1 MSLRNA
7 AYIVDAVRTPV
18 GAKNGGLAHLHPA
31 DLGAHVLQA
40 VLDRTGVDPAAVDD
54 VVMGVCDQL
63 GPQAGDVARTAW
75 LSAGLPDDVPGVIVD
90 RQCGSSQQAVHFA
103 AQAVMSGTQDVVLA
117 GGIQN
122 MSMIPIA
129 SALTAATPFGYP
141 DPYTGSTGWDRRY
154 GDQEVSQFR
163 AAEMVAEKWGFDRRD
178 MEVQAHQSH
187 QRAVRAMDEGRFDDE
202 IVPVAGLAVDE
213 CPRRDS
219 SLEKMARMEPMT
231 PGGRVTVAMVSQIAD
246 AAAVLMICSE
256 DAVRRHGLKPMARI
270 VHLDVRADDP
280 IWIVTGSIRATVRAV
295 ERSGVALRDCD
306 ILEINEAFACVPM
319 MWAQE
324 TGAPLERTNV
334 NGSGISLGHPLG
346 ATGARIMTTMVHELR
361 RCGGRFALQVTC
373 EGGGQANVTIIERCP

>member
-1 MSLRNA
+1 MSLRNT

-40 VLDRTGVDPAAVDD
+40 VIDRTGVDPTAVDD
-54 VVMGVCDQL
+54 VIMGVCDQL

-75 LSAGLPDDVPGVIVD
+75 LAAGLPDDIPGVIVD

-103 AQAVMSGTQDVVLA
+103 AQAVMSGTQDIVLA

-129 SALTAATPFGYP
+129 SALTAASELGYP
-141 DPYTGSTGWDRRY
+141 DPYVGSTGWNRRY

-163 AAEMVAEKWGFDRRD
+163 AAEMVAEKWGFERRE
-178 MEVQAHQSH
+178 MESQAHQSH

-202 IVPVAGLAVDE
+202 IVPVEGISIDE
-213 CPRRDS
+213 CPRRNS
-219 SLEKMARMEPMT
+219 SLEKMATMEPMT
-231 PGGRVTVAMVSQIAD
+231 PGGRITAAMVSQIAD

-256 DAVRRHGLKPMARI
+256 DAVRRHALRPMARI

-280 IWIVTGSIRATVRAV
+280 IWIVTGSIRATMRAV
-295 ERSGVALRDCD
+295 ERSGIALRDCD

-334 NGSGISLGHPLG
+334 NGSGVSLGHPLG

-361 RCGGRFALQVTC
+361 RRGGRYALQATC
-373 EGGGQANVTIIERCP
+373 EGGGQANVTIIERCS